1 VFANSL
7 KRSILENVRR
17 HPVLAGLA
25 SIAIVFSIY
34 LIYLDWHITSKFE
47 GRRWNLPAQVYARPL
62 ELFVGLTLN
71 RVRFEQELSRLGY
84 YRAEKRLKPGTF
96 RAGRDQVELV
106 TREFGF
112 WDGLQESMPLVV
124 EFQSGR
130 ISRLTGTRGAVPIVR
145 VDPLLIGS
153 IFPGSGEDRLVLSP
167 DEVPNVL
174 TAALKVVEDRRFD
187 QHHGIDPVAIGRAFI
202 ANLRAGEVTQGGST
216 LTQQLVKS
224 YFLDNRRTLS
234 RKVREA
240 IMAVILEARF
250 AKDDLLNAYVNE
262 IYLGQDGRRA
272 IHGFGLASQ
281 FYFSQ
286 PLAELDL
293 HEIALLIALAR
304 GPSYYDPRR
313 HPQRARDRRNLVLKL
328 MADFEIIDEEA
339 SRRTSVRGLDVVDRR
354 SERASYYPA
363 FMQLV
368 RRQLHEQYR
377 EEDLTNE
384 GLTVFTT
391 LDPLIQA
398 SAERKL
404 AEGLERLQRRAAAA
418 EPELEGAVVVTST
431 QNAEILAIMGGRR
444 VGYDGFNHALDGR
457 RPIGSLVK
465 PVVYLAALQTGEYNL
480 ASLVED
486 ARIEVPLENGDIW
499 QPKNFSGEA
508 HGNVTLIRALAESFN
523 MATVRL
529 GMEVGVNEVAELLYR
544 LGAPDK
550 PVAYPS
556 LLLGATEMTPID
568 IAQIYTS
575 LANGGF
581 RSPLRAVRSVVDG
594 AGQPLQ
600 RYPLE
605 LQEAADSA
613 AVYQL
618 NQGLVEAMR
627 RGTGKSAR
635 NYFSDTMV
643 IAGKTGTS
651 DGFRDSWFAGF
662 NGDHV
667 AVVWVGYDDNRP
679 TELTGAAGALSI
691 WAPMMADIGGA
702 SYAPVLPANLQQVW
716 IDYES
721 GLLAGPRCG
730 DPTLLALAP
739 DSQLQVKPGC
749 GFDLRLMGKRT
760 LEWLD
765 SVIN

>member
-1 VFANSL
+1 VVANSL
-7 KRSILENVRR
+7 KRSIPQNVRR
-17 HPVLAGLA
+17 HPVVAG
-25 SIAIVFSIY
+25 IAGIVIVFSIY
-34 LIYLDWHITSKFE
+34 LIYLDWHVTSKFE

-71 RVRFEQELSRLGY
+71 RARLEQELGRLGY
-84 YRAEKRLKPGTF
+84 YRAEKPIKPGTF
-96 RAGRDQVELV
+96 RADRDQVELV

-112 WDGLQESMPLVV
+112 WDGFQESMALVV

-130 ISRLTGTRGAVPIVR
+130 ISRLTGDHGDVPIVR

-167 DEVPNVL
+167 DEVPDVL

-187 QHHGIDPVAIGRAFI
+187 KHHGIDLVAIGRAFI

-224 YFLDNRRTLS
+224 YFLDNRRTLV
-234 RKVREA
+234 RKGREA
-240 IMAVILEARF
+240 IMAIILEARF
-250 AKDDLLNAYVNE
+250 DKDDLLNAYVNE

-281 FYFSQ
+281 YYFSQ

-293 HEIALLIALAR
+293 HEVALLIALAR
-304 GPSYYDPRR
+304 GPSYYDPRQ
-313 HPQRARDRRNLVLKL
+313 HPQRARERRNLVLKL
-328 MADFEIIDEEA
+328 MADFEIVDEEA
-339 SRRTSVRGLDVVDRR
+339 SRRASAHRLDVVDRR

-368 RRQLHEQYR
+368 RRQLQEQYR

-384 GLTVFTT
+384 GLRVFST
-391 LDPLIQA
+391 LDPLIQV
-398 SAERKL
+398 SAEQKL
-404 AEGLERLQRRAAAA
+404 AAGLERLQSQAAPS
-418 EPELEGAVVVTST
+418 ERELEGAVVVTST
-431 QNAEILAIMGGRR
+431 QNAEILAITGGRR

-465 PVVYLAALQTGEYNL
+465 PVVYLAALQTGQYNL
-480 ASLVED
+480 ASIVED
-486 ARIEVPLENGDIW
+486 AQIDVPLENGDIW
-499 QPKNFSGEA
+499 QPKNFTGEA
-508 HGNVTLIRALAESFN
+508 HGSVTLVRALAESLN

-568 IAQIYTS
+568 IAQIYNS

-581 RSPLRAVRSVVDG
+581 RSPLRAVRSVVDSDG
-594 AGQPLQ
+594 KPLQ

-605 LQEAADSA
+605 LQQAADAA

-635 NYFSDTMV
+635 NYFSESMV

-651 DGFRDSWFAGF
+651 DEFRDSWFAGF

-667 AVVWVGYDDNRP
+667 AVVWVGYDDNHP

-691 WAPMMADIGGA
+691 WAPLMVDVGGS

-721 GLLAGPRCG
+721 GLLAGRRCG
-730 DPTLLALAP
+730 DPTLLAIAP
-739 DSQLQVKPGC
+739 DSQLRVKPGC

-760 LEWLD
+760 LKWLD
-765 SVIN
+765 NVIN

>member
-7 KRSILENVRR
+7 KSSLLENVHR
-17 HPVLAGLA
+17 HPVLAGLGGLV
-25 SIAIVFSIY
+25 IVFSIY
-34 LIYLDWHITSKFE
+34 LVYLDWQITSKFE

-62 ELFVGLTLN
+62 ELFVGLTLT
-71 RVRFEQELSRLGY
+71 RARLEQELSRLGY
-84 YRAEKRLKPGTF
+84 ARAEQRLKPGTF
-96 RAGRDQVELV
+96 RAHRDRVELV
-106 TREFGF
+106 TREFAF
-112 WDGLQESMPLVV
+112 WDGFQESVPLVV

-130 ISRLTGTRGAVPIVR
+130 ISRLTGDRDDVPIVR

-153 IFPGSGEDRLVLSP
+153 IFPGSGEDRLILSP
-167 DEVPNVL
+167 DEVPEVL

-187 QHHGIDPVAIGRAFI
+187 QHPGIDLLAIGRAFI

-234 RKVREA
+234 RKAREA
-240 IMAVILEARF
+240 VMALMLEARF
-250 AKDDLLNAYVNE
+250 EKDDLLNAYVNE

-281 FYFSQ
+281 YYFSQ
-286 PLAELDL
+286 PLAELDP
-293 HEIALLIALAR
+293 HEIALLVAMAR

-313 HPQRARDRRNLVLKL
+313 HPQRARERRNLVLQL
-328 MADFEIIDEEA
+328 MADFQIIDEAVSRHA
-339 SRRTSVRGLDVVDRR
+339 SARELEVTDRR
-354 SERASYYPA
+354 SDRASYYPA

-384 GLTVFTT
+384 GLRVFTT
-391 LDPLIQA
+391 LDPLIQV
-398 SAERKL
+398 SAEQQL
-404 AEGLERLQRRAAAA
+404 VGGLESLQHRAAPS
-418 EPELEGAVVVTST
+418 EHELEGAVVVTST
-431 QNAEILAIMGGRR
+431 QNSEILAIVGGGR

-480 ASLVED
+480 ASLVDD
-486 ARIEVPLENGDIW
+486 AQIDVPLENGDIW

-508 HGNVTLIRALAESFN
+508 HGSVTLIRALAESFN

-529 GMEVGVNEVAELLYR
+529 GMEVGVNDVAELLHS

-550 PVAYPS
+550 PMAYPS
-556 LLLGATEMTPID
+556 LLLGATEMTPLD

-581 RSPLRAVRSVVDG
+581 RSPLRAVRSVVDS

-600 RYPLE
+600 RYPLQ
-605 LQEAADSA
+605 LQQAADAA

-618 NQGLVEAMR
+618 NQGLVEVMR
-627 RGTGKSAR
+627 RGTGKTAR
-635 NYFSDTMV
+635 DYFPDAMV

-662 NGDHV
+662 NGDQL

-679 TELTGAAGALSI
+679 TALTGAAGALSI
-691 WAPMMADIGGA
+691 WAPMMADVGGS
-702 SYAPVLPANLQQVW
+702 SYAPVVPANLEPVW

-730 DPTLLALAP
+730 DPTLLAMPADF
-739 DSQLQVKPGC
+739 DSQVEPDC
-749 GFDLRLMGKRT
+749 GFDLTLMGKRT
-760 LEWLD
+760 LKWLD
-765 SVIN
+765 SVLN